1 MTGFANHSTT
11 SDFAE
16 RLLAISAEDLDGRDR
31 DAVRWLL
38 LDHLGVV
45 ANGSTTPSARAASA
59 FVRGLDTSSSFEF
72 PLIGT
77 TEVAPVLHAAL
88 VNGVAGH
95 SIEYDDVHNAS
106 SSHPG
111 VVVFPAALAA
121 ASLANADSQLFL
133 RACLVGYEGMCRVGR
148 AVNPAAHYAAHYHP
162 TATIGHF
169 GATVA
174 AAVIL
179 DLDPPTLTSAIGL
192 AATMAAGS
200 MEFLRDGAWTK
211 RLHPGHAAR
220 DGVEAALLAAN
231 GFRGTADGIAG
242 ARGFLE
248 AYTSDSRPDAL
259 MEEWGERP
267 YEVHATSIKAHTCCR
282 YMQGAIDA
290 LLEIREEGR
299 LQPDDVAAVRI
310 GIPSVAVDIVWNPIE
325 HKRQPTSVVDAQFS
339 MPYGAAVALSRGRA
353 SLAEFQEGVIR
364 APDLTRIMGITECVV
379 DPELDRTYPE
389 MWRAWAEIE
398 TADGR
403 RLRAEIDHPK
413 GDPTNPLTPNELRSK
428 FEMLTAG
435 VFSPKRQREASEAIL
450 GLGEEFT
457 LSDLTQLLSNDV
469 T

>member
-148 AVNPAAHYAAHYHP
+148 AVNPAAHYAAHLP
-162 TATIGHF
+162 SDGHDRPF
-169 GATVA
+169 WSDGGCCR
-174 AAVIL
+174 
-179 DLDPPTLTSAIGL
+179 DP
-192 AATMAAGS
+192 
-200 MEFLRDGAWTK
+200 R
-211 RLHPGHAAR
+211 
-220 DGVEAALLAAN
+220 
-231 GFRGTADGIAG
+231 
-242 ARGFLE
+242 
-248 AYTSDSRPDAL
+248 SRPADAHQRHRSRRDN
-259 MEEWGERP
+259 G
-267 YEVHATSIKAHTCCR
+267 
-282 YMQGAIDA
+282 
-290 LLEIREEGR
+290 GR
-299 LQPDDVAAVRI
+299 K
-310 GIPSVAVDIVWNPIE
+310 
-325 HKRQPTSVVDAQFS
+325 H
-339 MPYGAAVALSRGRA
+339 
-353 SLAEFQEGVIR
+353 GV
-364 APDLTRIMGITECVV
+364 P
-379 DPELDRTYPE
+379 P
-389 MWRAWAEIE
+389 
-398 TADGR
+398 GR
-403 RLRAEIDHPK
+403 RLDE
-413 GDPTNPLTPNELRSK
+413 TPPSW
-428 FEMLTAG
+428 TCG
-435 VFSPKRQREASEAIL
+435 P
-450 GLGEEFT
+450 
-457 LSDLTQLLSNDV
+457 
-469 T
+469 